1 MEDGAAVSS
10 IVGIQILDAR
20 PGVRK
25 EPIKIGFSDWVPFC
39 PDNEYDE
46 ENSDIIIIGTDPDVV
61 VAGWKIQDF
70 VKQDVKYL
78 LLSDMELQ

>member
-1 MEDGAAVSS
+1 MEDGAAVSI

-20 PGVRK
+20 PGVKK
-25 EPIKIGFSDWVPFC
+25 EPIKIGFTDWV

-46 ENSDIIIIGTDPDVV
+46 ENSELITIGTVPDVV
-61 VAGWKIQDF
+61 VAGWKIQGF

-78 LLSDMELQ
+78 LL